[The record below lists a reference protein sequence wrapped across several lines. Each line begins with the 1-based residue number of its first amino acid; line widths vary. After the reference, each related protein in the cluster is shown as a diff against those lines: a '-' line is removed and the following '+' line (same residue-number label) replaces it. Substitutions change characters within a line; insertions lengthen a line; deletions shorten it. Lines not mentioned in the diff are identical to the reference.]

1 MEEEDVEKEIEKEVE
16 KAVEKKTPN
25 EKEKEREIDMDENS
39 NDSFDALNPIDAQK
53 KKLIKLIESRN
64 NMMRM
69 GAGGM
74 QSKTKQLTRDQLI
87 NMSSHDKARQ
97 LLAKS
102 HQSNVSSSLSL
113 TQSLNVAKVEHQMRM
128 QAFQAERAKKAE
140 TTKTNVPSI
149 AKPANPKPKPPP
161 PPQPQKEKEPIL
173 APPQP
178 PQATKEH
185 EFKRVNNKLRNNPA
199 QESSGAQNQNKKI
212 KLTNQQPA
220 QTCAAQNDIV
230 GNILNEMHKQKIL
243 DKPNQDKEN
252 IRTVNMNYIIEN
264 FFFRIV
270 KCSYNWL
277 IEQGSYHNYNH

>member
-16 KAVEKKTPN
+16 KEVEKKTPN
-25 EKEKEREIDMDENS
+25 EKEKEKEIDMDENS

-149 AKPANPKPKPPP
+149 AKSANPNPKPKPPP
-161 PPQPQKEKEPIL
+161 PPQPQKEKEPIF

-185 EFKRVNNKLRNNPA
+185 EFKRVNNKLRNNSV

-277 IEQGSYHNYNH
+277 IEQGNYDY